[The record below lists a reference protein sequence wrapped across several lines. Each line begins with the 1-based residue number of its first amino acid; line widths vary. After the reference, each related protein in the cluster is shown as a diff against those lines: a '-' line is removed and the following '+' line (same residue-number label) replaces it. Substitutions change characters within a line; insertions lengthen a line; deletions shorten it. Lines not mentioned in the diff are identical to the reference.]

1 MVLFRGLLAVAD
13 GENDLRTVATV
24 LVALSLEA
32 EEWTEAFEQSLQAA
46 AVARRGGLGRPEMIA
61 SANAVEFAVETGA
74 WPQADELLAELQNR
88 PALPEMLAEPL
99 RLDIALLAAYR
110 GDQALA
116 RATLDQVGR
125 LGTEEGDRSMRAWY
139 GRVRAVVRLTAG
151 DLAGAYDE
159 AVAAIDLEPLGTNS
173 GLAACCAAR
182 AALWLGDATRAR
194 AALEGMPPDE
204 RRWAT
209 AARRAVE
216 AGIAALEGNTTEA
229 ASAYDTLLAARL
241 AVGDPFTHALMTLD
255 AAAVL
260 PEDLLP
266 EGAVATARTYLEG
279 LGAQGL
285 LTRLAR
291 VDIRT

>member
-1 MVLFRGLLAVAD
+1 
-13 GENDLRTVATV
+13 
-24 LVALSLEA
+24 
-32 EEWTEAFEQSLQAA
+32 
-46 AVARRGGLGRPEMIA
+46 
-61 SANAVEFAVETGA
+61 VEFAVETGA
-74 WPQADELLAELQNR
+74 WPQADALLAALKDR
-88 PALPEMLAEPL
+88 PALPETVAEPL

-125 LGTEEGDRSMRAWY
+125 LGTEEGDRSLRAWY

-151 DLAGAYDE
+151 DLVGAYDE
-159 AVAAIDLEPLGTNS
+159 AIGAIALEPLGGNS
-173 GLAACCAAR
+173 GLAAWCAAR
-182 AALWLGDATRAR
+182 AALWLRDATRAR
-194 AALEGMPPDE
+194 AALEAMPPDD

-216 AGIAALEGNTTEA
+216 AGLAALEGNAAEA
-229 ASAYDTLLAARL
+229 ANAYDNLLAARL

-260 PEDLLP
+260 PEELVP
-266 EGAVATARTYLEG
+266 EGAVETARTYLEG

-285 LTRLAR
+285 LSQLAR
-291 VDIRT
+291 VGIRA